1 MDGVQ
6 RVGELDQS
14 AAKPRIEV
22 CSTTNLGEGVG
33 ETRNGGNPFK
43 MAVDCDI
50 VYKQSK
56 TVAER
61 MCIVPFIWLELIK
74 LSLVILHL
82 VVTYTLRDL
91 VTSIIKVT
99 ALAGI

>member
-43 MAVDCDI
+43 MVVGCDI
-50 VYKQSK
+50 VYKQSQM
-56 TVAER
+56 VQGLLLADSYIMGQQR
-61 MCIVPFIWLELIK
+61 
-74 LSLVILHL
+74 LSRAMHL
-82 VVTYTLRDL
+82 MSEINSLRKGL
-91 VTSIIKVT
+91 R
-99 ALAGI
+99 

>member
-50 VYKQSK
+50 VYKQSQM
-56 TVAER
+56 VQGLLLADSYIMGQQR
-61 MCIVPFIWLELIK
+61 
-74 LSLVILHL
+74 LSRDMRLMSEINS
-82 VVTYTLRDL
+82 LRKGL
-91 VTSIIKVT
+91 R
-99 ALAGI
+99 

>member
-43 MAVDCDI
+43 MVVDCDI
-50 VYKQSK
+50 VYKQSQM
-56 TVAER
+56 VRGLLLADSYIMGQQR
-61 MCIVPFIWLELIK
+61 PFPVMRLMSEIN
-74 LSLVILHL
+74 SLRKGLQ
-82 VVTYTLRDL
+82 
-91 VTSIIKVT
+91 
-99 ALAGI
+99 

>member
-50 VYKQSK
+50 VYKQSQM
-56 TVAER
+56 VQDLLLADSYIMGQQR
-61 MCIVPFIWLELIK
+61 
-74 LSLVILHL
+74 LSRAMRLMSEINS
-82 VVTYTLRDL
+82 LRKGL
-91 VTSIIKVT
+91 R
-99 ALAGI
+99 

>member
-43 MAVDCDI
+43 MVVDCDI
-50 VYKQSK
+50 VYKQSQM
-56 TVAER
+56 VQGLLLADS
-61 MCIVPFIWLELIK
+61 CITELRRPSQVMRLMSEIN
-74 LSLVILHL
+74 SL
-82 VVTYTLRDL
+82 RKDL
-91 VTSIIKVT
+91 
-99 ALAGI
+99 L

>member
-50 VYKQSK
+50 VYKQSQM
-56 TVAER
+56 VQGLLLADSYIMGQQR
-61 MCIVPFIWLELIK
+61 
-74 LSLVILHL
+74 LSRAMRLMSGINS
-82 VVTYTLRDL
+82 LRKGL
-91 VTSIIKVT
+91 R
-99 ALAGI
+99 

>member
-50 VYKQSK
+50 VYKQSQ
-56 TVAER
+56 
-61 MCIVPFIWLELIK
+61 IVQGLLLADSYITELRR
-74 LSLVILHL
+74 LSRAMRLMSEINS
-82 VVTYTLRDL
+82 LRKGL
-91 VTSIIKVT
+91 R
-99 ALAGI
+99 

>member
-43 MAVDCDI
+43 MTVDYDI
-50 VYKQSK
+50 VYKQSQ
-56 TVAER
+56 
-61 MCIVPFIWLELIK
+61 IVQGLLLADSYIMGQQRPSRAMRLMSEIN
-74 LSLVILHL
+74 SLRKG
-82 VVTYTLRDL
+82 LR
-91 VTSIIKVT
+91 
-99 ALAGI
+99 

>member
-50 VYKQSK
+50 VYKQSQ
-56 TVAER
+56 
-61 MCIVPFIWLELIK
+61 IV
-74 LSLVILHL
+74 
-82 VVTYTLRDL
+82 RDL
-91 VTSIIKVT
+91 LLVGSYIMELQKPFLVMLHMSEINSLRKG
-99 ALAGI
+99 LR

>member
-50 VYKQSK
+50 VYKQSQMVQGLLLADSCTMEQQK
-56 TVAER
+56 PFLVMLR
-61 MCIVPFIWLELIK
+61 MLEIK
-74 LSLVILHL
+74 F
-82 VVTYTLRDL
+82 LRKDL
-91 VTSIIKVT
+91 R
-99 ALAGI
+99 

>member
-50 VYKQSK
+50 VYKQSQ
-56 TVAER
+56 
-61 MCIVPFIWLELIK
+61 IVQGLLLADSYIMGQQRPSQVMRLMSEIN
-74 LSLVILHL
+74 SLRKGLQ
-82 VVTYTLRDL
+82 
-91 VTSIIKVT
+91 
-99 ALAGI
+99 

>member
-43 MAVDCDI
+43 MVVDCDI
-50 VYKQSK
+50 VYKQS
-56 TVAER
+56 R
-61 MCIVPFIWLELIK
+61 MTQELLLANSYIMGQK
-74 LSLVILHL
+74 RLSRAMHLMSVINS
-82 VVTYTLRDL
+82 LR
-91 VTSIIKVT
+91 K
-99 ALAGI
+99 GFQ

>member
-43 MAVDCDI
+43 MVVDCDI
-50 VYKQSK
+50 VYKQSQM
-56 TVAER
+56 VQDLLLADS
-61 MCIVPFIWLELIK
+61 CITELRRPSQVMRLMSEIN
-74 LSLVILHL
+74 SL
-82 VVTYTLRDL
+82 RKDL
-91 VTSIIKVT
+91 
-99 ALAGI
+99 L

>member
-6 RVGELDQS
+6 RVEELDQS

-43 MAVDCDI
+43 MVVDCDI
-50 VYKQSK
+50 VYKQSQM
-56 TVAER
+56 VQGLLLADSYIMGQQR
-61 MCIVPFIWLELIK
+61 
-74 LSLVILHL
+74 LSRAMRLMSEINS
-82 VVTYTLRDL
+82 LRKGL
-91 VTSIIKVT
+91 R
-99 ALAGI
+99 

>member
-33 ETRNGGNPFK
+33 GTRNGGNPFK
-43 MAVDCDI
+43 MVVDCDI
-50 VYKQSK
+50 VYKQSQM
-56 TVAER
+56 VQGLLLADS
-61 MCIVPFIWLELIK
+61 CITELRRPSQVMRLMSEIN
-74 LSLVILHL
+74 SLRKGLQ
-82 VVTYTLRDL
+82 
-91 VTSIIKVT
+91 
-99 ALAGI
+99 

>member
-33 ETRNGGNPFK
+33 GTRNGGNPFK
-43 MAVDCDI
+43 MVVDCDI
-50 VYKQSK
+50 VYKQSQM
-56 TVAER
+56 VQGLLLADS
-61 MCIVPFIWLELIK
+61 CITELRRPSQVMRLMSEIN
-74 LSLVILHL
+74 SLRKG
-82 VVTYTLRDL
+82 LR
-91 VTSIIKVT
+91 
-99 ALAGI
+99 

>member
-43 MAVDCDI
+43 MVVDCDI
-50 VYKQSK
+50 VYKQSQM
-56 TVAER
+56 VQGLLLADSYIMGQQR
-61 MCIVPFIWLELIK
+61 
-74 LSLVILHL
+74 LSRAMRLMLAINS
-82 VVTYTLRDL
+82 LRKGL
-91 VTSIIKVT
+91 R
-99 ALAGI
+99 

>member
-50 VYKQSK
+50 VYKQSQM
-56 TVAER
+56 VQG
-61 MCIVPFIWLELIK
+61 L
-74 LSLVILHL
+74 LSADSYIMGQQRLSRAMRLMSEINS
-82 VVTYTLRDL
+82 LRKGL
-91 VTSIIKVT
+91 R
-99 ALAGI
+99 

>member
-6 RVGELDQS
+6 RVEELDQS

-50 VYKQSK
+50 VYKQSQ
-56 TVAER
+56 
-61 MCIVPFIWLELIK
+61 IVQGLLLADSYIMGQKRPSQVMHLMSAIN
-74 LSLVILHL
+74 SLRKGLQ
-82 VVTYTLRDL
+82 
-91 VTSIIKVT
+91 
-99 ALAGI
+99 

>member
-33 ETRNGGNPFK
+33 GTRNGGNPFK

-50 VYKQSK
+50 VYKQSQ
-56 TVAER
+56 
-61 MCIVPFIWLELIK
+61 IVQELLLADSYIMGQQR
-74 LSLVILHL
+74 LSRAMRLMSEINS
-82 VVTYTLRDL
+82 LRKGL
-91 VTSIIKVT
+91 Q
-99 ALAGI
+99 

>member
-6 RVGELDQS
+6 KVGELDQS

-50 VYKQSK
+50 VYKQSQM
-56 TVAER
+56 VQGLLLADS
-61 MCIVPFIWLELIK
+61 CITELRRPSQVMRLMSEIN
-74 LSLVILHL
+74 SLRKG
-82 VVTYTLRDL
+82 LR
-91 VTSIIKVT
+91 
-99 ALAGI
+99 

>member
-50 VYKQSK
+50 VYKQSQM
-56 TVAER
+56 VQGLLLADS
-61 MCIVPFIWLELIK
+61 CITELRRPSQVMRLMLAIN
-74 LSLVILHL
+74 SLRKG
-82 VVTYTLRDL
+82 LR
-91 VTSIIKVT
+91 
-99 ALAGI
+99 

>member
-50 VYKQSK
+50 VYKQSQM
-56 TVAER
+56 VQGLLLADSYIMGQQRLSRAMLR
-61 MCIVPFIWLELIK
+61 MSAIN
-74 LSLVILHL
+74 SLRKGLQ
-82 VVTYTLRDL
+82 
-91 VTSIIKVT
+91 
-99 ALAGI
+99 

>member
-6 RVGELDQS
+6 RVGELDQP

-50 VYKQSK
+50 VYKQSQMVQGLLLADSCTTEQQK
-56 TVAER
+56 PFLVMLR
-61 MCIVPFIWLELIK
+61 MLEIK
-74 LSLVILHL
+74 F
-82 VVTYTLRDL
+82 LRKDL
-91 VTSIIKVT
+91 R
-99 ALAGI
+99 

>member
-33 ETRNGGNPFK
+33 GTRNGGNPFK

-50 VYKQSK
+50 VYKQSQM
-56 TVAER
+56 VQGLLLADSYIMGQQR
-61 MCIVPFIWLELIK
+61 
-74 LSLVILHL
+74 LSRAMRLMSEINS
-82 VVTYTLRDL
+82 LRKGL
-91 VTSIIKVT
+91 R
-99 ALAGI
+99 

>member
-43 MAVDCDI
+43 MVVDCDI
-50 VYKQSK
+50 VYKQSQMGQELLLADSYIMGQQRPFP
-56 TVAER
+56 VMLR
-61 MCIVPFIWLELIK
+61 MLAIH
-74 LSLVILHL
+74 SLRKG
-82 VVTYTLRDL
+82 LR
-91 VTSIIKVT
+91 
-99 ALAGI
+99 

>member
-22 CSTTNLGEGVG
+22 CSTTNLGDGVG

-43 MAVDCDI
+43 MVVDCDI
-50 VYKQSK
+50 VYKQSQM
-56 TVAER
+56 VQELLLADS
-61 MCIVPFIWLELIK
+61 CITELRRPSQVMRLMSEIN
-74 LSLVILHL
+74 SLRKG
-82 VVTYTLRDL
+82 LR
-91 VTSIIKVT
+91 
-99 ALAGI
+99 

>member
-6 RVGELDQS
+6 RVEELDQS

-50 VYKQSK
+50 VYKQSQM
-56 TVAER
+56 VQGLLLADSYIMGQQR
-61 MCIVPFIWLELIK
+61 
-74 LSLVILHL
+74 LSRAMRLMSEINS
-82 VVTYTLRDL
+82 LRKGL
-91 VTSIIKVT
+91 R
-99 ALAGI
+99 

>member
-33 ETRNGGNPFK
+33 GTRNGGNPFK

-50 VYKQSK
+50 VYKQSQI
-56 TVAER
+56 VQGLLLADS
-61 MCIVPFIWLELIK
+61 CITGQKRPSQVMHLMSAIN
-74 LSLVILHL
+74 SL
-82 VVTYTLRDL
+82 RKDL
-91 VTSIIKVT
+91 Q
-99 ALAGI
+99 

>member
-6 RVGELDQS
+6 RVEELDQS

-50 VYKQSK
+50 VYKQSQIVQGLLLANSYIMGQK
-56 TVAER
+56 RLSRAMLLMTV
-61 MCIVPFIWLELIK
+61 IN
-74 LSLVILHL
+74 SLRKG
-82 VVTYTLRDL
+82 LR
-91 VTSIIKVT
+91 
-99 ALAGI
+99 

>member
-22 CSTTNLGEGVG
+22 CSTTNLDEGVG

-43 MAVDCDI
+43 MVVDCDI
-50 VYKQSK
+50 VYKQSQM
-56 TVAER
+56 VQGLLLADSYIMGQQR
-61 MCIVPFIWLELIK
+61 
-74 LSLVILHL
+74 LSRAMRLMSEINS
-82 VVTYTLRDL
+82 LRKGL
-91 VTSIIKVT
+91 Q
-99 ALAGI
+99 

>member
-6 RVGELDQS
+6 RVEELDQS

-50 VYKQSK
+50 VYKQSQMVQGLLLADNYI
-56 TVAER
+56 TELR
-61 MCIVPFIWLELIK
+61 RPFPVMRLMSAIN
-74 LSLVILHL
+74 SLRKG
-82 VVTYTLRDL
+82 LR
-91 VTSIIKVT
+91 
-99 ALAGI
+99 

>member
-43 MAVDCDI
+43 MVVDCDI
-50 VYKQSK
+50 VYKQSQM
-56 TVAER
+56 VQELLLADS
-61 MCIVPFIWLELIK
+61 CITELRRPSQVMRLMSEIN
-74 LSLVILHL
+74 SLRKG
-82 VVTYTLRDL
+82 LR
-91 VTSIIKVT
+91 
-99 ALAGI
+99 

>member
-43 MAVDCDI
+43 MVVDCDI
-50 VYKQSK
+50 VYKQSQM
-56 TVAER
+56 VQGLLLADSYIMGQQRLFRAMRLMSE
-61 MCIVPFIWLELIK
+61 IN
-74 LSLVILHL
+74 SLRKG
-82 VVTYTLRDL
+82 LR
-91 VTSIIKVT
+91 
-99 ALAGI
+99 

>member
-6 RVGELDQS
+6 RVEELDQS

-43 MAVDCDI
+43 MAVDYDI
-50 VYKQSK
+50 VYKQSQM
-56 TVAER
+56 VQGLLLADSYIMGQQR
-61 MCIVPFIWLELIK
+61 
-74 LSLVILHL
+74 LSRAMRLMSEINS
-82 VVTYTLRDL
+82 LRKGL
-91 VTSIIKVT
+91 Q
-99 ALAGI
+99 

>member
-43 MAVDCDI
+43 MVVDCDI
-50 VYKQSK
+50 VYKQSQM
-56 TVAER
+56 VQGLLLADSYIMGQQR
-61 MCIVPFIWLELIK
+61 
-74 LSLVILHL
+74 LSRAMRLMSEINS
-82 VVTYTLRDL
+82 LRKGL
-91 VTSIIKVT
+91 Q
-99 ALAGI
+99 

>member
-50 VYKQSK
+50 VYKQSQM
-56 TVAER
+56 VQELLLADS
-61 MCIVPFIWLELIK
+61 CITELRRPSQVMRLMSEIN
-74 LSLVILHL
+74 SLRKG
-82 VVTYTLRDL
+82 LR
-91 VTSIIKVT
+91 
-99 ALAGI
+99 

>member
-50 VYKQSK
+50 VYKQSQM
-56 TVAER
+56 VQGLLLADSYIMGQQR
-61 MCIVPFIWLELIK
+61 
-74 LSLVILHL
+74 LSRAMRLMSEINS
-82 VVTYTLRDL
+82 LRKDL
-91 VTSIIKVT
+91 Q
-99 ALAGI
+99 

>member
-43 MAVDCDI
+43 MAVDYDI
-50 VYKQSK
+50 VYKQSQI
-56 TVAER
+56 VQELLLVDS
-61 MCIVPFIWLELIK
+61 CITELRRPSQVMHLMSAIN
-74 LSLVILHL
+74 SLRKG
-82 VVTYTLRDL
+82 LR
-91 VTSIIKVT
+91 
-99 ALAGI
+99 